1 MSDNVYHPSLFFEV
15 EDEGI
20 ANMLFDLDVRSSD
33 SILYLGGRIDDNNL
47 YPPDYCKY
55 LNQKIKELNPRKI
68 ICHSHFYAWKYY
80 EKGILDDSMK
90 IDLIVCQRK
99 HVKTNSFNTINKS
112 EYNHTSIKYAEGTH
126 LWCLKELIDKNTK
139 TIFALYNVH
148 TGGPMRKIVKFYTKW
163 FKGCNKKY
171 NLHNLK
177 YFTFDRRYN
186 PLKLVNKDLGHGDYI
201 RNSTDGF
208 AILTNILRLGFKK
221 VNILGFT
228 AFGSDEDSS
237 NFSKYIT
244 SEDEDYNNRNYFD
257 IQTSEDQQA
266 EADIL
271 KYWIENQQ
279 INNLEDYSKLQE
291 SVSR

>member
-1 MSDNVYHPSLFFEV
+1 MSDDIYHPSLFFEV

-20 ANMLFDLDVRSSD
+20 AKLLIGLDARVSD
-33 SILYLGGRIDDNNL
+33 SLLYLGGRIDDNNL

-90 IDLIVCQRK
+90 IDLIVCYRN
-99 HVKTNSFNTINKS
+99 HVKRNSFNTIDKS
-112 EYNHTSIKYAEGTH
+112 DYKHASIEHAEGTH
-126 LWCLKELIDKNTK
+126 LWCLKELIDKNIK
-139 TIFALYNVH
+139 TIFALYGVH
-148 TGGPMRKIVKFYTKW
+148 TGGPMRKFVKFYTKW

-171 NLHNLK
+171 NLGNLK
-177 YFTFDRRYN
+177 YFTFDRRYSPSDLTKTN
-186 PLKLVNKDLGHGDYI
+186 LGHGKHT

-208 AILTNILRLGFKK
+208 GILKQILELGFQQ

-237 NFSKYIT
+237 KFSKYI
-244 SEDEDYNNRNYFD
+244 SPEDEELNNRNYFE
-257 IQTSEDQQA
+257 IKTSEDQKA

-271 KYWIENQQ
+271 KYWIENQY
-279 INNLEDYSKLQE
+279 IYNLEDYSKLQE
-291 SVSR
+291 SV